1 MKKLVALMLACMLSL
16 PVVSVADKDSTNDR
30 ISEKIEAHTF
40 DSAQKSNAD
49 TNKKK
54 TDAKDKQADAKDTSN
69 KKEAS
74 DKKDVAN
81 KTDKKDVTDK
91 KDFSDKKKNEKK
103 QDQITTNEDGVFKNV
118 IHQRFQGENRAKTA
132 VNVQRHYFANT
143 DKVILVNDN
152 AYPDAISATNV
163 SMGKYPLLYTGKNS
177 LSIETKSALD
187 KMFLDEIYLMGGV
200 NTISKK
206 VENNLKKNFPHAKIT
221 RIMGNN
227 RYDTSAQSAKT
238 RGKVTNL
245 IFAAGTNYADAL
257 YATSLAAHQKAPI
270 LLVSNDGINQSTA
283 NFIKSL
289 GNIHNVTI
297 VGGEISVNQ
306 SVKSQ
311 IEALT
316 RKSVTRLSGAD
327 RYASSV
333 EVAKRVNASPA
344 EVITTSGEVFADALV
359 SSTVAQKIKAPILL
373 VKKDV
378 LPLSVREYLKKNNS
392 IYKLTTIGGY
402 NTVTKNNYSTQVI
415 LISGLDIDKPLVDK
429 QGKGIIKAFTK
440 DYKKYYV
447 LPNNKYYSA
456 IKEYDKLFV
465 YLRDALAEDYRPLE

>member
-1 MKKLVALMLACMLSL
+1 MKKFVALMLVCMLSF
-16 PVVSVADKDSTNDR
+16 PVVSVADNDKITSKDAT
-30 ISEKIEAHTF
+30 EKVETSAKN
-40 DSAQKSNAD
+40 SAQTSDKD
-49 TNKKK
+49 KK
-54 TDAKDKQADAKDTSN
+54 TEKQQ
-69 KKEAS
+69 E
-74 DKKDVAN
+74 
-81 KTDKKDVTDK
+81 
-91 KDFSDKKKNEKK
+91 
-103 QDQITTNEDGVFKNV
+103 QITTNEEGVFKNV

-143 DKVILVNDN
+143 NKVILVNDN

-177 LSIETKSALD
+177 LSVETKSALD

-206 VENNLKKNFPHAKIT
+206 VENKLRKNFPHAKIT

-227 RYDTSAQSAKT
+227 RYDTSAQSAKARANT
-238 RGKVTNL
+238 TNL

-257 YATSLAAHQKAPI
+257 YATRLAAHQKAPV
-270 LLVSNDGINQSTA
+270 LLISNDGINQSTA
-283 NFIKSL
+283 NYIKSL
-289 GNIHNVTI
+289 GNIDNVTI
-297 VGGEISVNQ
+297 VGGKISVNE
-306 SVKSQ
+306 SVKNQ
-311 IEALT
+311 IQALT
-316 RKSVTRLSGAD
+316 KKRVTRLSGSD

-333 EVAKRVNASPA
+333 EVAKRVNANPA

-378 LPLSVREYLKKNNS
+378 LPLSVREYLKSTTS

-415 LISGLDIDKPLVDK
+415 LISGLDIDKPLIDK
-429 QGKGIIKAFTK
+429 QGNGLIKAFTK

-447 LPNNKYYSA
+447 LPNNKYYNS
-456 IKEYDKLFV
+456 IKKYDKLFV

>member
-1 MKKLVALMLACMLSL
+1 MKKFVALMLVCMLSF
-16 PVVSVADKDSTNDR
+16 PVVSVADNDKITSKDAT
-30 ISEKIEAHTF
+30 EKVETSAKN
-40 DSAQKSNAD
+40 SAQTSDKD
-49 TNKKK
+49 KK
-54 TDAKDKQADAKDTSN
+54 TEKQQ
-69 KKEAS
+69 E
-74 DKKDVAN
+74 
-81 KTDKKDVTDK
+81 
-91 KDFSDKKKNEKK
+91 
-103 QDQITTNEDGVFKNV
+103 QITTNEEGVFKNV

-143 DKVILVNDN
+143 NKVILVNDN

-177 LSIETKSALD
+177 LSVETKSALD

-200 NTISKK
+200 NTISKN
-206 VENNLKKNFPHAKIT
+206 VENKLRKNFPHAKIT

-227 RYDTSAQSAKT
+227 RYDTSAESAKT
-238 RGKVTNL
+238 RANTTNL

-257 YATSLAAHQKAPI
+257 YATSLAAHQNAPI
-270 LLVSNDGINQSTA
+270 LLVSNEGLSQSTRK
-283 NFIKSL
+283 FIQSI
-289 GNIHNVTI
+289 GNIDNVTI

-306 SVKSQ
+306 SVKNQ
-311 IEALT
+311 IENLT
-316 RKSVTRLSGAD
+316 KKRVTRLSGVD
-327 RYASSV
+327 RYESSV
-333 EVAKRVNASPA
+333 EVAKRVNANPA

-378 LPLSVREYLKKNNS
+378 LPLKVREYMKETNS

-402 NTVTKNNYSTQVI
+402 NTVTRNNYSTQVI
-415 LISGLDIDKPLVDK
+415 LISGLDIDKPLIDK
-429 QGKGIIKAFTK
+429 QGKGLIKAFTK

-447 LPNNKYYSA
+447 LPNNKYYNS

>member
-1 MKKLVALMLACMLSL
+1 MLVCMLSF
-16 PVVSVADKDSTNDR
+16 PVVSAADKDSPSNTPSKKVESSTN
-30 ISEKIEAHTF
+30 ETNV
-40 DSAQKSNAD
+40 SN
-49 TNKKK
+49 TNEQ
-54 TDAKDKQADAKDTSN
+54 T
-69 KKEAS
+69 
-74 DKKDVAN
+74 
-81 KTDKKDVTDK
+81 
-91 KDFSDKKKNEKK
+91 KNEKK
-103 QDQITTNEDGVFKNV
+103 QEEITTNEDGVFKNV

-143 DKVILVNDN
+143 NKVILVNDN

-177 LSIETKSALD
+177 LSVETKSALD

-206 VENNLKKNFPHAKIT
+206 VENKLRKNFPHAKIT

-227 RYDTSAQSAKT
+227 RYDTSAESART
-238 RGKVTNL
+238 RANTTNL

-257 YATSLAAHQKAPI
+257 YATSLAAHQNAPI
-270 LLVSNDGINQSTA
+270 LLVSNEGLSQSTRK
-283 NFIKSL
+283 FIQSI
-289 GNIHNVTI
+289 GNIDSVTI

-306 SVKSQ
+306 SVKNQ

-316 RKSVTRLSGAD
+316 KKRVTRLAGVD
-327 RYASSV
+327 RYESSV
-333 EVAKRVNASPA
+333 EVAKRVNANPA

-378 LPLSVREYLKKNNS
+378 LPLSVREYMKDTNS

-429 QGKGIIKAFTK
+429 QGRGLIKAFTK

-447 LPNNKYYSA
+447 LPNNKYYNS

>member
-1 MKKLVALMLACMLSL
+1 MKKLVALMLACMLSF
-16 PVVSVADKDSTNDR
+16 PVVSVADKDSPNEGA
-30 ISEKIEAHTF
+30 SEKVEA
-40 DSAQKSNAD
+40 SANDTAKKSDANA
-49 TNKKK
+49 K
-54 TDAKDKQADAKDTSN
+54 AKD
-69 KKEAS
+69 E
-74 DKKDVAN
+74 
-81 KTDKKDVTDK
+81 
-91 KDFSDKKKNEKK
+91 NEKK
-103 QDQITTNEDGVFKNV
+103 QEQITTNEDGVFKNV

-143 DKVILVNDN
+143 NKVILVNDN

-177 LSIETKSALD
+177 LSVETKSAID

-206 VENNLKKNFPHAKIT
+206 VENKLKKNFPHAKIT

-227 RYDTSAQSAKT
+227 RYDTSAESAKT
-238 RGKVTNL
+238 RANTTNL

-257 YATSLAAHQKAPI
+257 YATSLAAHQNAPI
-270 LLVSNDGINQSTA
+270 LLVSNEGLSQSTRK
-283 NFIKSL
+283 FIQSI
-289 GNIHNVTI
+289 GNIDNVTI

-306 SVKSQ
+306 TVKNQ
-311 IEALT
+311 IENLT
-316 RKSVTRLSGAD
+316 KKRVTRLAGSD

-333 EVAKRVNASPA
+333 EVAKRVNANPA

-378 LPLSVREYLKKNNS
+378 LPLSVREYMKNTTS

-415 LISGLDIDKPLVDK
+415 LISGLDIDKPLLDK
-429 QGKGIIKAFTK
+429 QGKGLIKAFTK

-447 LPNNKYYSA
+447 LPNNKYYNS
-456 IKEYDKLFV
+456 IKKYEKLFV

>member
-1 MKKLVALMLACMLSL
+1 MKKLVALMLACMLSF
-16 PVVSVADKDSTNDR
+16 PVVSVADKDSANEGA
-30 ISEKIEAHTF
+30 SEKVEANANDT
-40 DSAQKSNAD
+40 AKKSDANA
-49 TNKKK
+49 K
-54 TDAKDKQADAKDTSN
+54 TKD
-69 KKEAS
+69 E
-74 DKKDVAN
+74 
-81 KTDKKDVTDK
+81 
-91 KDFSDKKKNEKK
+91 NEKK
-103 QDQITTNEDGVFKNV
+103 QEEITTNEDGVFKNV

-143 DKVILVNDN
+143 NKVILVNDN

-177 LSIETKSALD
+177 LSVETKSALD

-206 VENNLKKNFPHAKIT
+206 VENSLKKNFPHAKIT

-227 RYDTSAQSAKT
+227 RYDTSAESAKSRAHT
-238 RGKVTNL
+238 TNL

-270 LLVSNDGINQSTA
+270 LLVSNDGLSTSTV
-283 NFIKSL
+283 NFIKSI
-289 GNIHNVTI
+289 GNIDNVTI

-306 SVKSQ
+306 SVKNQ

-316 RKSVTRLSGAD
+316 KKRVTRLAGVD
-327 RYASSV
+327 RYESSV
-333 EVAKRVNASPA
+333 EVAKRVNPNPA

-378 LPLSVREYLKKNNS
+378 IPLKVKEYMKDTNS

-415 LISGLDIDKPLVDK
+415 LISGLDIDKPLLDK
-429 QGKGIIKAFTK
+429 QGKGLIKAFTK

-447 LPNNKYYSA
+447 LPNNKYYNS

>member
-1 MKKLVALMLACMLSL
+1 MKKLVAFMLVCILSF
-16 PVVSVADKDSTNDR
+16 PVVSAADKDSSSNTPSKKVESSTN
-30 ISEKIEAHTF
+30 E
-40 DSAQKSNAD
+40 SNVNN
-49 TNKKK
+49 TNEQ
-54 TDAKDKQADAKDTSN
+54 T
-69 KKEAS
+69 
-74 DKKDVAN
+74 
-81 KTDKKDVTDK
+81 
-91 KDFSDKKKNEKK
+91 KNEK
-103 QDQITTNEDGVFKNV
+103 QQEQITTNEDGVFKNV

-143 DKVILVNDN
+143 NKVILVNDN

-177 LSIETKSALD
+177 LSVETKSALD

-200 NTISKK
+200 NTISKN
-206 VENNLKKNFPHAKIT
+206 VENKLRKNFPHAKIT

-227 RYDTSAQSAKT
+227 RYDTSAESAKT
-238 RGKVTNL
+238 RANTTNL

-257 YATSLAAHQKAPI
+257 YATSLAAHQNAPI
-270 LLVSNDGINQSTA
+270 LLVSNEGLSQSTRK
-283 NFIKSL
+283 FIQSI
-289 GNIHNVTI
+289 GNIDSVTI

-306 SVKSQ
+306 SVKNQ
-311 IEALT
+311 IENLT
-316 RKSVTRLSGAD
+316 KKRVTRLAGVD
-327 RYASSV
+327 RYESSV
-333 EVAKRVNASPA
+333 EVAKRVNANPA

-378 LPLSVREYLKKNNS
+378 LPLSVREYMKDTNS

-402 NTVTKNNYSTQVI
+402 NTVTRNNYSTQVI
-415 LISGLDIDKPLVDK
+415 LISGLDIDKPLLDK
-429 QGKGIIKAFTK
+429 QGKGLIKAFTK

-447 LPNNKYYSA
+447 LPNNKYYNS

>member
-1 MKKLVALMLACMLSL
+1 MKKLVALMLVCMLSF
-16 PVVSVADKDSTNDR
+16 PVVSVADKDSPNEGASKKVEASANDTA
-30 ISEKIEAHTF
+30 K
-40 DSAQKSNAD
+40 KSDANA
-49 TNKKK
+49 K
-54 TDAKDKQADAKDTSN
+54 AKD
-69 KKEAS
+69 E
-74 DKKDVAN
+74 
-81 KTDKKDVTDK
+81 
-91 KDFSDKKKNEKK
+91 NEKK
-103 QDQITTNEDGVFKNV
+103 QEQITTNEDGVFKNV

-143 DKVILVNDN
+143 NKVILVNDN

-177 LSIETKSALD
+177 LSVETKSALD

-206 VENNLKKNFPHAKIT
+206 VENKLRKNFPHAKIT

-227 RYDTSAQSAKT
+227 RYDTSAESAKT
-238 RGKVTNL
+238 RANTTNL

-257 YATSLAAHQKAPI
+257 YATSLAAHQNAPI
-270 LLVSNDGINQSTA
+270 LLVSNEGLSQSTRK
-283 NFIKSL
+283 FIQSI
-289 GNIHNVTI
+289 GNIDSVTI

-306 SVKSQ
+306 SVKKQ
-311 IEALT
+311 IENLT
-316 RKSVTRLSGAD
+316 KKRVTRLAGVD
-327 RYASSV
+327 RYESSV
-333 EVAKRVNASPA
+333 EVAKRVNANPA

-378 LPLSVREYLKKNNS
+378 LPLKVREYMKDTNS

-415 LISGLDIDKPLVDK
+415 LISGLDIDKPLIDK
-429 QGKGIIKAFTK
+429 QGKGLIKAFTK

-447 LPNNKYYSA
+447 LPNNKYYNS

>member
-1 MKKLVALMLACMLSL
+1 MLVCMLSF
-16 PVVSVADKDSTNDR
+16 PVVSIADKDSPNEGA
-30 ISEKIEAHTF
+30 SEKV
-40 DSAQKSNAD
+40 
-49 TNKKK
+49 
-54 TDAKDKQADAKDTSN
+54 
-69 KKEAS
+69 EAS
-74 DKKDVAN
+74 ADETNVN
-81 KTDKKDVTDK
+81 NTNEKT
-91 KDFSDKKKNEKK
+91 KNEK
-103 QDQITTNEDGVFKNV
+103 QQEQITTNEDGVFKNV

-143 DKVILVNDN
+143 NKVILVNDN

-177 LSIETKSALD
+177 LSVETKSALD

-200 NTISKK
+200 NTISKN
-206 VENNLKKNFPHAKIT
+206 VENKLRKNFPHAKIT

-227 RYDTSAQSAKT
+227 RYDTSVESAKT
-238 RGKVTNL
+238 RANTTNL

-257 YATSLAAHQKAPI
+257 YATSLAAHQNAPI
-270 LLVSNDGINQSTA
+270 LLVSNEGLSQSTRK
-283 NFIKSL
+283 FIQSI
-289 GNIHNVTI
+289 GNIDNVTI

-306 SVKSQ
+306 SVKNQ
-311 IEALT
+311 IENLT
-316 RKSVTRLSGAD
+316 KKRVTRLAGVD
-327 RYASSV
+327 RYESSV
-333 EVAKRVNASPA
+333 EVAKRVNANPA

-378 LPLSVREYLKKNNS
+378 LPLSVREYLKSTTS

-402 NTVTKNNYSTQVI
+402 YTVTKNNYSTQVI
-415 LISGLDIDKPLVDK
+415 LISGLDIDKPLIDK
-429 QGKGIIKAFTK
+429 QGNGLIKAFTK

-447 LPNNKYYSA
+447 LPNNKYYNS
-456 IKEYDKLFV
+456 IKKYDKLFV

>member
-16 PVVSVADKDSTNDR
+16 PAVSVADKDSTNDR
-30 ISEKIEAHTF
+30 ISEKIEAHTN
-40 DSAQKSNAD
+40 DTAQKSDAD
-49 TNKKK
+49 INSKK
-54 TDAKDKQADAKDTSN
+54 TDAKDKQADAKDQKSDAKNTSN
-69 KKEAS
+69 KKDTS
-74 DKKDVAN
+74 DKKDA
-81 KTDKKDVTDK
+81 TDKKDSSEK
-91 KDFSDKKKNEKK
+91 KQEKK

-143 DKVILVNDN
+143 NKVILVNDN

-206 VENNLKKNFPHAKIT
+206 VENSLKRNFPHAKIT
-221 RIMGNN
+221 RIMGSN
-227 RYDTSAQSAKT
+227 RYDTSAESARTRAKT
-238 RGKVTNL
+238 TNL

-257 YATSLAAHQKAPI
+257 YATSLAAHQNASI

-306 SVKSQ
+306 SVKNQ

-316 RKSVTRLSGAD
+316 RKPVTRLSGVD
-327 RYASSV
+327 RYESSV
-333 EVAKRVNASPA
+333 EVAKRVNANPA

-378 LPLSVREYLKKNNS
+378 LPISVREYLKKTNS

-429 QGKGIIKAFTK
+429 QGKGLIKAFTK

-456 IKEYDKLFV
+456 IKKYDKLFV

>member
-1 MKKLVALMLACMLSL
+1 MKKLVVLMLVCMLSF
-16 PVVSVADKDSTNDR
+16 PVVSAADKDSASNTPSKKVESSTNETNVNNTN
-30 ISEKIEAHTF
+30 EKT
-40 DSAQKSNAD
+40 
-49 TNKKK
+49 
-54 TDAKDKQADAKDTSN
+54 
-69 KKEAS
+69 
-74 DKKDVAN
+74 
-81 KTDKKDVTDK
+81 
-91 KDFSDKKKNEKK
+91 KNEKQK
-103 QDQITTNEDGVFKNV
+103 EQITTNEDGVFKNV

-143 DKVILVNDN
+143 NKVILVNDN

-177 LSIETKSALD
+177 LSVETKSALD

-200 NTISKK
+200 NTISKN
-206 VENNLKKNFPHAKIT
+206 VENKLRKNFPHAKIT

-227 RYDTSAQSAKT
+227 RYDTSAESAKT
-238 RGKVTNL
+238 RANTTNL

-257 YATSLAAHQKAPI
+257 YATSLAAHQNAPI
-270 LLVSNDGINQSTA
+270 LLVSNEGLSQSTRK
-283 NFIKSL
+283 FIQSI
-289 GNIHNVTI
+289 GNIDNVTI

-306 SVKSQ
+306 SVKNQ
-311 IEALT
+311 IENLT
-316 RKSVTRLSGAD
+316 KKRVTRLAGVD
-327 RYASSV
+327 RYESSV
-333 EVAKRVNASPA
+333 EVAKRVNANPA

-378 LPLSVREYLKKNNS
+378 LPLSVREYMKDTNS

-415 LISGLDIDKPLVDK
+415 LISGLDIDKPLIDK
-429 QGKGIIKAFTK
+429 QGKGLIKAFTK

-447 LPNNKYYSA
+447 LPNNKYYNS

>member
-1 MKKLVALMLACMLSL
+1 MKKLVALMLVCMLSF
-16 PVVSVADKDSTNDR
+16 PVVSAADKDSPSNTPSKKVESSTNETNVSNID
-30 ISEKIEAHTF
+30 EKT
-40 DSAQKSNAD
+40 
-49 TNKKK
+49 
-54 TDAKDKQADAKDTSN
+54 
-69 KKEAS
+69 
-74 DKKDVAN
+74 
-81 KTDKKDVTDK
+81 
-91 KDFSDKKKNEKK
+91 KNEK
-103 QDQITTNEDGVFKNV
+103 QQEQITTNEDGVFKNV

-143 DKVILVNDN
+143 NKVILVNDN

-206 VENNLKKNFPHAKIT
+206 VENSLRRNFPHAKIT

-227 RYDTSAQSAKT
+227 RYDTSAESAKT
-238 RGKVTNL
+238 RAHTTNL

-270 LLVSNDGINQSTA
+270 LLVSNDGLSTSTV
-283 NFIKSL
+283 NFIKSI
-289 GNIHNVTI
+289 GNIDNVTI

-306 SVKSQ
+306 SVKNQ
-311 IEALT
+311 IESLT
-316 RKSVTRLSGAD
+316 KKRVTRLAGVD
-327 RYASSV
+327 RYESSV
-333 EVAKRVNASPA
+333 EVAKRVNENPA

-378 LPLSVREYLKKNNS
+378 LPLKVREYLRDTNS

-415 LISGLDIDKPLVDK
+415 LISGLDIDKPLLDK
-429 QGKGIIKAFTK
+429 QGKGLIKAFTK

-447 LPNNKYYSA
+447 LPNNKYYNS

>member
-1 MKKLVALMLACMLSL
+1 MKKLVALILVCMLSF
-16 PVVSVADKDSTNDR
+16 PMVSAADKDSANEGA
-30 ISEKIEAHTF
+30 SEKVEA
-40 DSAQKSNAD
+40 SANDTAKKSDANA
-49 TNKKK
+49 K
-54 TDAKDKQADAKDTSN
+54 AKD
-69 KKEAS
+69 E
-74 DKKDVAN
+74 
-81 KTDKKDVTDK
+81 
-91 KDFSDKKKNEKK
+91 NEKK
-103 QDQITTNEDGVFKNV
+103 QEQITTNEDGVFKNV

-143 DKVILVNDN
+143 NKVILVNDN

-177 LSIETKSALD
+177 LSVETKSALD

-200 NTISKK
+200 NTISKN
-206 VENNLKKNFPHAKIT
+206 VENKLRKNFPHAKIT

-227 RYDTSAQSAKT
+227 RYDTSAESAKT
-238 RGKVTNL
+238 RANTTNL

-257 YATSLAAHQKAPI
+257 YATSLASHQNAPI
-270 LLVSNDGINQSTA
+270 LLVSNEGLSQSTRK
-283 NFIKSL
+283 FIQSI
-289 GNIHNVTI
+289 GNIDSVTI

-306 SVKSQ
+306 SVKNQ
-311 IEALT
+311 IENLT
-316 RKSVTRLSGAD
+316 KKRVTRLAGVD
-327 RYASSV
+327 RYESSV
-333 EVAKRVNASPA
+333 EVAKRVNANPA

-378 LPLSVREYLKKNNS
+378 IPLSVREYMKDTNS

-415 LISGLDIDKPLVDK
+415 LISGLDIDKPLIDK
-429 QGKGIIKAFTK
+429 QGKGLIKAFTK

-447 LPNNKYYSA
+447 LPNNKYYNS
-456 IKEYDKLFV
+456 IKKYDKLFV

>member
-1 MKKLVALMLACMLSL
+1 MLVCMLSF
-16 PVVSVADKDSTNDR
+16 PVVSAADKDSPSNTPSKKVESSTN
-30 ISEKIEAHTF
+30 ETNV
-40 DSAQKSNAD
+40 SN
-49 TNKKK
+49 TNEQ
-54 TDAKDKQADAKDTSN
+54 T
-69 KKEAS
+69 
-74 DKKDVAN
+74 
-81 KTDKKDVTDK
+81 
-91 KDFSDKKKNEKK
+91 KNEKN
-103 QDQITTNEDGVFKNV
+103 QEEITTNEDGVFKNV

-143 DKVILVNDN
+143 NKVILVNDN

-177 LSIETKSALD
+177 LSVETKSALD

-200 NTISKK
+200 NTISKN
-206 VENNLKKNFPHAKIT
+206 VENKLRKNFPHAKIT

-227 RYDTSAQSAKT
+227 RYDTSAESAKT
-238 RGKVTNL
+238 RANTTNL

-257 YATSLAAHQKAPI
+257 YATSLAAHQNAPI
-270 LLVSNDGINQSTA
+270 LLVSNEGLSQSTRK
-283 NFIKSL
+283 FIQSI
-289 GNIHNVTI
+289 GNIDSVTI

-306 SVKSQ
+306 SVKNQ
-311 IEALT
+311 IENLT
-316 RKSVTRLSGAD
+316 KKRVTRLAGVD
-327 RYASSV
+327 RYESSV
-333 EVAKRVNASPA
+333 EVAKRVNANPA

-378 LPLSVREYLKKNNS
+378 LPLSVREYMKDSNS

-415 LISGLDIDKPLVDK
+415 LISGLDIDKPLLDK
-429 QGKGIIKAFTK
+429 QGKGLIKAFTK

>member
-1 MKKLVALMLACMLSL
+1 MLVCMLSF
-16 PVVSVADKDSTNDR
+16 PMVSAADKDSANEGA
-30 ISEKIEAHTF
+30 SEKVEA
-40 DSAQKSNAD
+40 SANDTAKKSDANA
-49 TNKKK
+49 K
-54 TDAKDKQADAKDTSN
+54 AKD
-69 KKEAS
+69 E
-74 DKKDVAN
+74 
-81 KTDKKDVTDK
+81 
-91 KDFSDKKKNEKK
+91 NEKK
-103 QDQITTNEDGVFKNV
+103 QEQITTNEDGVFKNV

-143 DKVILVNDN
+143 NKVILVNDN

-177 LSIETKSALD
+177 LSVETKSALD
-187 KMFLDEIYLMGGV
+187 KMFLDEIYLMGGA

-206 VENNLKKNFPHAKIT
+206 VENKLRKNFPHAKIT

-227 RYDTSAQSAKT
+227 RYDTSAESAKT
-238 RGKVTNL
+238 RANTTNL

-257 YATSLAAHQKAPI
+257 YATSLAAHQNAPI
-270 LLVSNDGINQSTA
+270 LLVSNEGLSQSTRK
-283 NFIKSL
+283 FIQSI
-289 GNIHNVTI
+289 GNIDNVTI

-306 SVKSQ
+306 TVKNQ
-311 IEALT
+311 IENLT
-316 RKSVTRLSGAD
+316 KKRVTRLAGSD

-333 EVAKRVNASPA
+333 EVAKRVNANPA

-378 LPLSVREYLKKNNS
+378 LPLSVREYMKNTTS

-415 LISGLDIDKPLVDK
+415 LISGLDIDKPLLDK
-429 QGKGIIKAFTK
+429 QGKGLIKAFTK

>member
-1 MKKLVALMLACMLSL
+1 MKKLVALMLMCVLSF
-16 PVVSVADKDSTNDR
+16 PVVSAADKDSASNTPSKKVESSTNETNVNNTN
-30 ISEKIEAHTF
+30 EKT
-40 DSAQKSNAD
+40 
-49 TNKKK
+49 
-54 TDAKDKQADAKDTSN
+54 
-69 KKEAS
+69 
-74 DKKDVAN
+74 
-81 KTDKKDVTDK
+81 
-91 KDFSDKKKNEKK
+91 KNEK
-103 QDQITTNEDGVFKNV
+103 QQEQITTNEDGVFKNV

-132 VNVQRHYFANT
+132 VNVQRRYFANT
-143 DKVILVNDN
+143 NKVILVNDN

-177 LSIETKSALD
+177 LSVETKSALD

-200 NTISKK
+200 NTISKN
-206 VENNLKKNFPHAKIT
+206 VENKLRKNFPHAKIT

-227 RYDTSAQSAKT
+227 RYDTSAESAKT
-238 RGKVTNL
+238 RANTTNL

-257 YATSLAAHQKAPI
+257 YATSLAAHQNAPI
-270 LLVSNDGINQSTA
+270 LLVSNEGLSQSTRK
-283 NFIKSL
+283 FIQSI
-289 GNIHNVTI
+289 GNIDNVTI

-306 SVKSQ
+306 SVKNQ
-311 IEALT
+311 IENLT
-316 RKSVTRLSGAD
+316 KKRVTRLAGVD
-327 RYASSV
+327 RYESSV
-333 EVAKRVNASPA
+333 EVAKRVNANPA

-378 LPLSVREYLKKNNS
+378 LPLSVREYMKDTNS

-415 LISGLDIDKPLVDK
+415 LISGLDIDKPLIDK
-429 QGKGIIKAFTK
+429 QGKGLIKAFTK

-447 LPNNKYYSA
+447 LPNNKYYNS

>member
-1 MKKLVALMLACMLSL
+1 MLACMLFV
-16 PVVSVADKDSTNDR
+16 PVTSVADKDSANEVA
-30 ISEKIEAHTF
+30 SEKVEANANDT
-40 DSAQKSNAD
+40 AKKSDANA
-49 TNKKK
+49 K
-54 TDAKDKQADAKDTSN
+54 TKDET
-69 KKEAS
+69 
-74 DKKDVAN
+74 
-81 KTDKKDVTDK
+81 
-91 KDFSDKKKNEKK
+91 EKK
-103 QDQITTNEDGVFKNV
+103 QEQITTNEDGVFKNV

-143 DKVILVNDN
+143 NKVILVNDN

-206 VENNLKKNFPHAKIT
+206 VENKLRKNFPHAKIT

-227 RYDTSAQSAKT
+227 RYDTSAESAKT
-238 RGKVTNL
+238 RANTTNL

-270 LLVSNDGINQSTA
+270 LLVSNDGLSTSTV
-283 NFIKSL
+283 NFIKSI
-289 GNIHNVTI
+289 GNIDNVTI

-306 SVKSQ
+306 SVKNQ

-316 RKSVTRLSGAD
+316 KKRVTRLAGVD
-327 RYASSV
+327 RYESSV
-333 EVAKRVNASPA
+333 EVAKRVNENPA

-373 VKKDV
+373 VKKDII
-378 LPLSVREYLKKNNS
+378 PLKVREYMKDTNS

-402 NTVTKNNYSTQVI
+402 NTVTRNNYSTQVI
-415 LISGLDIDKPLVDK
+415 LISGLDIDKPLLDK
-429 QGKGIIKAFTK
+429 QGKGLIKAFTK

-447 LPNNKYYSA
+447 LPNNKYYNS

>member
-1 MKKLVALMLACMLSL
+1 MLVCMLSF
-16 PVVSVADKDSTNDR
+16 PVVSVADNDN
-30 ISEKIEAHTF
+30 T
-40 DSAQKSNAD
+40 
-49 TNKKK
+49 T
-54 TDAKDKQADAKDTSN
+54 AKDATEKMETSAKDGAQT
-69 KKEAS
+69 S
-74 DKKDVAN
+74 DK
-81 KTDKKDVTDK
+81 DKK
-91 KDFSDKKKNEKK
+91 SEKK
-103 QDQITTNEDGVFKNV
+103 QDQITTNEEGVFKNV

-143 DKVILVNDN
+143 NKVILVNDN

-177 LSIETKSALD
+177 LSVETKSALD

-200 NTISKK
+200 NTISKN
-206 VENNLKKNFPHAKIT
+206 VENKLRKNFPHAKIT

-227 RYDTSAQSAKT
+227 RYDTSAQSSKA
-238 RGKVTNL
+238 RSNATNL

-257 YATSLAAHQKAPI
+257 YATSLAAHQKAPV
-270 LLVSNDGINQSTA
+270 LLISNDGINQSTA
-283 NFIKSL
+283 NYIKSL
-289 GNIHNVTI
+289 GNIDNVTI
-297 VGGEISVNQ
+297 VGGKISVNE
-306 SVKSQ
+306 SVKNQ
-311 IEALT
+311 IQALT
-316 RKSVTRLSGAD
+316 KKRVTRLSGSD

-333 EVAKRVNASPA
+333 EVAKRVNANPA

-378 LPLSVREYLKKNNS
+378 LPLSVREYLKSTTS

-415 LISGLDIDKPLVDK
+415 LISGLDIDKPLIDK
-429 QGKGIIKAFTK
+429 QGKGLIKAFTK

-447 LPNNKYYSA
+447 LPNNKYYNS
-456 IKEYDKLFV
+456 IKKYDKLFV
-465 YLRDALAEDYRPLE
+465 YLRDALAEDYRPFE

>member
-1 MKKLVALMLACMLSL
+1 MLACMLFV
-16 PVVSVADKDSTNDR
+16 PVTSVADKDSANEVA
-30 ISEKIEAHTF
+30 SEKVEANANDT
-40 DSAQKSNAD
+40 AKKSDANA
-49 TNKKK
+49 K
-54 TDAKDKQADAKDTSN
+54 TKDET
-69 KKEAS
+69 
-74 DKKDVAN
+74 
-81 KTDKKDVTDK
+81 
-91 KDFSDKKKNEKK
+91 EKK
-103 QDQITTNEDGVFKNV
+103 QEEITTNEDGVFKNV

-143 DKVILVNDN
+143 NKVILVNDN

-177 LSIETKSALD
+177 LSVETKSALD

-200 NTISKK
+200 NTISKN
-206 VENNLKKNFPHAKIT
+206 VENKLRKNFPHAKIT

-227 RYDTSAQSAKT
+227 RYDTSAESAKT
-238 RGKVTNL
+238 RANTTNL

-257 YATSLAAHQKAPI
+257 YATSLAAHQNAPI
-270 LLVSNDGINQSTA
+270 LLVSNEGLSQSTRK
-283 NFIKSL
+283 FIQSI
-289 GNIHNVTI
+289 GNIDSVTI

-306 SVKSQ
+306 SVKNQ
-311 IEALT
+311 IENLT
-316 RKSVTRLSGAD
+316 KKRVTRLAGVD
-327 RYASSV
+327 RYESSV
-333 EVAKRVNASPA
+333 EVAKRVNANPA

-378 LPLSVREYLKKNNS
+378 IPLKVREYMKDTNS

-415 LISGLDIDKPLVDK
+415 LISGLDIDKPLIDK
-429 QGKGIIKAFTK
+429 QGKGLIKAFTK

-447 LPNNKYYSA
+447 LPNNKYYRA

>member
-1 MKKLVALMLACMLSL
+1 MLVCMLSF
-16 PVVSVADKDSTNDR
+16 PVVSAADKDSANNTPSKKVESSTNETNVNNTN
-30 ISEKIEAHTF
+30 EKT
-40 DSAQKSNAD
+40 
-49 TNKKK
+49 
-54 TDAKDKQADAKDTSN
+54 
-69 KKEAS
+69 
-74 DKKDVAN
+74 
-81 KTDKKDVTDK
+81 
-91 KDFSDKKKNEKK
+91 KNEKN
-103 QDQITTNEDGVFKNV
+103 QEEITTNEDGVFKNV

-143 DKVILVNDN
+143 NKVILVNDN

-200 NTISKK
+200 NTISKN
-206 VENNLKKNFPHAKIT
+206 VENKLRKNFPHAKIT

-227 RYDTSAQSAKT
+227 RYDTSAESAKT
-238 RGKVTNL
+238 RANTTNL

-257 YATSLAAHQKAPI
+257 YATSLAAHQNAPI
-270 LLVSNDGINQSTA
+270 LLVSNEGLSQSTRK
-283 NFIKSL
+283 FIQSI
-289 GNIHNVTI
+289 GNIDNVTI

-306 SVKSQ
+306 SVKNQ
-311 IEALT
+311 IESLT
-316 RKSVTRLSGAD
+316 KKRVTRLAGVD
-327 RYASSV
+327 RYESSV
-333 EVAKRVNASPA
+333 EVAKRVNENPA

-378 LPLSVREYLKKNNS
+378 LPLKVREYLRDTNS

-415 LISGLDIDKPLVDK
+415 LISGLDIDKPLIDK
-429 QGKGIIKAFTK
+429 QGKGLIKAFTK

-447 LPNNKYYSA
+447 LPNNKYYNS

>member
-1 MKKLVALMLACMLSL
+1 MLVCMLSF
-16 PVVSVADKDSTNDR
+16 PVVSAADKDSASNTPSKKVESSTDETNVNNTN
-30 ISEKIEAHTF
+30 EKT
-40 DSAQKSNAD
+40 
-49 TNKKK
+49 
-54 TDAKDKQADAKDTSN
+54 
-69 KKEAS
+69 
-74 DKKDVAN
+74 
-81 KTDKKDVTDK
+81 
-91 KDFSDKKKNEKK
+91 KNEK
-103 QDQITTNEDGVFKNV
+103 QQEQITTNEDGVFKNV

-143 DKVILVNDN
+143 NKVILVNDN

-177 LSIETKSALD
+177 LSVETKSALD
-187 KMFLDEIYLMGGV
+187 KMFLDEIYLMGGA

-206 VENNLKKNFPHAKIT
+206 VENKLRKNFPHAKIT

-227 RYDTSAQSAKT
+227 RYDTSAESAKT
-238 RGKVTNL
+238 RANTTNL

-257 YATSLAAHQKAPI
+257 YATSLAAHQNAPI
-270 LLVSNDGINQSTA
+270 LLVSNEGLSQSTRK
-283 NFIKSL
+283 FIQSI
-289 GNIHNVTI
+289 GNIDNVTI

-306 SVKSQ
+306 SVKNQ
-311 IEALT
+311 IENLT
-316 RKSVTRLSGAD
+316 KKHVTRLAGVD
-327 RYASSV
+327 RYESSV
-333 EVAKRVNASPA
+333 EVAKRVNANPA

-378 LPLSVREYLKKNNS
+378 LPLSVREYLKKTDS

>member
-1 MKKLVALMLACMLSL
+1 MKKLVALMLVCILSF
-16 PVVSVADKDSTNDR
+16 PVVSAADKDSANNTPSKKVESSTNETNVNNTN
-30 ISEKIEAHTF
+30 EKT
-40 DSAQKSNAD
+40 
-49 TNKKK
+49 
-54 TDAKDKQADAKDTSN
+54 
-69 KKEAS
+69 
-74 DKKDVAN
+74 
-81 KTDKKDVTDK
+81 
-91 KDFSDKKKNEKK
+91 KNEK
-103 QDQITTNEDGVFKNV
+103 QQEQITTNEDGVFKNV

-143 DKVILVNDN
+143 NKVILVNDN

-177 LSIETKSALD
+177 LSVETKSALD

-206 VENNLKKNFPHAKIT
+206 VENNLRRNFPHAKIT

-227 RYDTSAQSAKT
+227 RYDTSAESAKT
-238 RGKVTNL
+238 RANTTNL

-270 LLVSNDGINQSTA
+270 LLVSNDGLSTSTV
-283 NFIKSL
+283 NFIKSIV
-289 GNIHNVTI
+289 NIDNVTI

-306 SVKSQ
+306 SVKNQ

-316 RKSVTRLSGAD
+316 KKRVTRLAGVD
-327 RYASSV
+327 RYESSV
-333 EVAKRVNASPA
+333 EVAKRVNENPA

-378 LPLSVREYLKKNNS
+378 LPLKVREYLRDTNS

-415 LISGLDIDKPLVDK
+415 LISGLDIDKPLLDK
-429 QGKGIIKAFTK
+429 QGKGLIKAFTK

-447 LPNNKYYSA
+447 LPNNKYYNS

>member
-16 PVVSVADKDSTNDR
+16 PVVSVADKDSTNKDV
-30 ISEKIEAHTF
+30 SEKIEAHTF
-40 DSAQKSNAD
+40 DSATKSDAD
-49 TNKKK
+49 TNSKK
-54 TDAKDKQADAKDTSN
+54 TNAKDKQADAKNQKSDAKDTSN
-69 KKEAS
+69 KKDS
-74 DKKDVAN
+74 
-81 KTDKKDVTDK
+81 TDKKK
-91 KDFSDKKKNEKK
+91 QEKK

-143 DKVILVNDN
+143 NKVILVNDN

-177 LSIETKSALD
+177 LSTETKSALD

-206 VENNLKKNFPHAKIT
+206 VENSLKRNFPHAKIT

-227 RYDTSAQSAKT
+227 RYDTSAESARTRAKT
-238 RGKVTNL
+238 TNL

-257 YATSLAAHQKAPI
+257 YATSLAAHQNAPI

-289 GNIHNVTI
+289 RNIRNVTI

-306 SVKSQ
+306 SVKNQ

-316 RKSVTRLSGAD
+316 RKPVTRLAGVD
-327 RYASSV
+327 RYESSV
-333 EVAKRVNASPA
+333 EVAKRVNANPA

-378 LPLSVREYLKKNNS
+378 LPLSVREYLKKTDS

>member
-1 MKKLVALMLACMLSL
+1 MKKLVALMLVCMLSF
-16 PVVSVADKDSTNDR
+16 PVVSAADKDS
-30 ISEKIEAHTF
+30 S
-40 DSAQKSNAD
+40 SN
-49 TNKKK
+49 TPSKKV
-54 TDAKDKQADAKDTSN
+54 
-69 KKEAS
+69 EAS
-74 DKKDVAN
+74 TNETNVN
-81 KTDKKDVTDK
+81 NTNEKT
-91 KDFSDKKKNEKK
+91 KNEK
-103 QDQITTNEDGVFKNV
+103 QQEQITTNEDGVFKNV

-143 DKVILVNDN
+143 NKVILVNDN

-177 LSIETKSALD
+177 LSVETKSALD

-206 VENNLKKNFPHAKIT
+206 VENKLRKNFPHAKIT

-227 RYDTSAQSAKT
+227 RYDTSAESAKT
-238 RGKVTNL
+238 RANTTNL

-257 YATSLAAHQKAPI
+257 YATSLAAHQNAPI
-270 LLVSNDGINQSTA
+270 LLVSNEGLSQSTRK
-283 NFIKSL
+283 FIQSI
-289 GNIHNVTI
+289 GNIDSVTI

-306 SVKSQ
+306 SVKNQ
-311 IEALT
+311 IENLT
-316 RKSVTRLSGAD
+316 KKRVTRLAGVD
-327 RYASSV
+327 RYESSV
-333 EVAKRVNASPA
+333 EVAKRVNANPA

-378 LPLSVREYLKKNNS
+378 LPLSVREYMKDTNS

-415 LISGLDIDKPLVDK
+415 LISGLDIDKPLIDK
-429 QGKGIIKAFTK
+429 QGRGLIKAFTK

-447 LPNNKYYSA
+447 LPNNKYYNS

>member
-1 MKKLVALMLACMLSL
+1 MLVCMLSF
-16 PVVSVADKDSTNDR
+16 PVVSIADKDSASNTPSKKVESSTNESNVNNID
-30 ISEKIEAHTF
+30 EKT
-40 DSAQKSNAD
+40 
-49 TNKKK
+49 
-54 TDAKDKQADAKDTSN
+54 
-69 KKEAS
+69 
-74 DKKDVAN
+74 
-81 KTDKKDVTDK
+81 
-91 KDFSDKKKNEKK
+91 KNEK
-103 QDQITTNEDGVFKNV
+103 QQEQITTNEDGVFKNV

-143 DKVILVNDN
+143 NKVILVNDN

-177 LSIETKSALD
+177 LSVETKSALD

-200 NTISKK
+200 NTISKN
-206 VENNLKKNFPHAKIT
+206 VENKLRKNFPHAKIT

-227 RYDTSAQSAKT
+227 RYDTSAESAKT
-238 RGKVTNL
+238 RANTTNL

-257 YATSLAAHQKAPI
+257 YATSLAAHQNAPI
-270 LLVSNDGINQSTA
+270 LLVNNEGLSQSTRK
-283 NFIKSL
+283 FIQSI
-289 GNIHNVTI
+289 GNIDSVTI

-306 SVKSQ
+306 SVKNQ
-311 IEALT
+311 IENLT
-316 RKSVTRLSGAD
+316 KKRVTRLAGVD
-327 RYASSV
+327 RYESSV
-333 EVAKRVNASPA
+333 EVAKRVNANPA

-378 LPLSVREYLKKNNS
+378 LPLSVREYMKDTNS

-415 LISGLDIDKPLVDK
+415 LISGLDIDKPLIDK
-429 QGKGIIKAFTK
+429 QGKGLIKAFTK

-447 LPNNKYYSA
+447 LPNNKYYNS

>member
-1 MKKLVALMLACMLSL
+1 MKKLVALMLVCMLSF
-16 PVVSVADKDSTNDR
+16 PVVSAADKDSANNTPSKKVESSTNETNVNNTN
-30 ISEKIEAHTF
+30 EKT
-40 DSAQKSNAD
+40 
-49 TNKKK
+49 
-54 TDAKDKQADAKDTSN
+54 
-69 KKEAS
+69 
-74 DKKDVAN
+74 
-81 KTDKKDVTDK
+81 
-91 KDFSDKKKNEKK
+91 KNEKK
-103 QDQITTNEDGVFKNV
+103 QEEITTNEDGVFKNV

-143 DKVILVNDN
+143 NKVILVNDN

-177 LSIETKSALD
+177 LSVETKSALD

-200 NTISKK
+200 NTISKN
-206 VENNLKKNFPHAKIT
+206 VENKLRKNFPHAKIT

-227 RYDTSAQSAKT
+227 RYDTSAESAKT
-238 RGKVTNL
+238 RANTTNL

-257 YATSLAAHQKAPI
+257 YATSLAAHQNAPI
-270 LLVSNDGINQSTA
+270 LLVSNEGLSQSTRK
-283 NFIKSL
+283 FIQSI
-289 GNIHNVTI
+289 GNIDSVTI

-306 SVKSQ
+306 SVKNQ

-316 RKSVTRLSGAD
+316 KKRVTRLAGVD
-327 RYASSV
+327 RYESSV
-333 EVAKRVNASPA
+333 EVAKRVNANPA

-378 LPLSVREYLKKNNS
+378 LPLSVREYMKDTNS

-429 QGKGIIKAFTK
+429 QGRGLIKAFTK

-447 LPNNKYYSA
+447 LPNNKYYNS

>member
-1 MKKLVALMLACMLSL
+1 MKKLVALMLVCILSF
-16 PVVSVADKDSTNDR
+16 PVVSAADKDSANNTPSKKVESSTNETNVNNTN
-30 ISEKIEAHTF
+30 EKT
-40 DSAQKSNAD
+40 
-49 TNKKK
+49 
-54 TDAKDKQADAKDTSN
+54 
-69 KKEAS
+69 
-74 DKKDVAN
+74 
-81 KTDKKDVTDK
+81 
-91 KDFSDKKKNEKK
+91 KNEK
-103 QDQITTNEDGVFKNV
+103 QQEQITTNEDGVFKNV

-143 DKVILVNDN
+143 NKVILVNDN

-177 LSIETKSALD
+177 LSVETKSALD

-200 NTISKK
+200 NTISKN
-206 VENNLKKNFPHAKIT
+206 VENKLRKNFPHAKIT

-227 RYDTSAQSAKT
+227 RYDTSAQSAKA
-238 RGKVTNL
+238 RANATNL

-257 YATSLAAHQKAPI
+257 YATSLAAHQKAPV
-270 LLVSNDGINQSTA
+270 LLISNDGINQSTA
-283 NFIKSL
+283 NYIKSL
-289 GNIHNVTI
+289 GNIDNVTI
-297 VGGEISVNQ
+297 VGGKISVNE
-306 SVKSQ
+306 SVKNQ
-311 IEALT
+311 IQALT
-316 RKSVTRLSGAD
+316 KKSVTRLSGSD

-333 EVAKRVNASPA
+333 EVAKRVNANPA

-378 LPLSVREYLKKNNS
+378 IPLKVREYMKDTNS

-415 LISGLDIDKPLVDK
+415 LISGLDIDKPLLDK
-429 QGKGIIKAFTK
+429 QGKGLIKAFTK

-447 LPNNKYYSA
+447 LPNNKYYNS

>member
-1 MKKLVALMLACMLSL
+1 MKKLVALMLVCMLSF
-16 PVVSVADKDSTNDR
+16 PVVSAADKDSANNTPSKKVESSTNETNVNNTN
-30 ISEKIEAHTF
+30 EKT
-40 DSAQKSNAD
+40 
-49 TNKKK
+49 
-54 TDAKDKQADAKDTSN
+54 
-69 KKEAS
+69 
-74 DKKDVAN
+74 
-81 KTDKKDVTDK
+81 
-91 KDFSDKKKNEKK
+91 KNEKK
-103 QDQITTNEDGVFKNV
+103 QEEITTNEDGVFKNV

-143 DKVILVNDN
+143 NKVILVNDN

-177 LSIETKSALD
+177 LSVETKSALD

-200 NTISKK
+200 NTISKN
-206 VENNLKKNFPHAKIT
+206 VENKLRKNFPHAKIT

-227 RYDTSAQSAKT
+227 RYDTSAESAKT
-238 RGKVTNL
+238 RANTTNL

-257 YATSLAAHQKAPI
+257 YATSLAAHQNAPI
-270 LLVSNDGINQSTA
+270 LLVSNEGLSQSTRK
-283 NFIKSL
+283 FIQSI
-289 GNIHNVTI
+289 GNIDSVTI

-306 SVKSQ
+306 SVKNQ
-311 IEALT
+311 IENLT
-316 RKSVTRLSGAD
+316 KKRVTRLAGVD
-327 RYASSV
+327 RYESSV
-333 EVAKRVNASPA
+333 EVAKRVNANPA

-378 LPLSVREYLKKNNS
+378 IPLKVREYMKDTNS

-415 LISGLDIDKPLVDK
+415 LISGLDIDKPLIDK
-429 QGKGIIKAFTK
+429 QGKGLIKAFTK

-447 LPNNKYYSA
+447 LPNNKYYRA

>member
-1 MKKLVALMLACMLSL
+1 MLVCMLSF
-16 PVVSVADKDSTNDR
+16 PVVSAADKDSASNTPSKKVESSTN
-30 ISEKIEAHTF
+30 E
-40 DSAQKSNAD
+40 
-49 TNKKK
+49 TNVNN
-54 TDAKDKQADAKDTSN
+54 TNEQT
-69 KKEAS
+69 
-74 DKKDVAN
+74 
-81 KTDKKDVTDK
+81 
-91 KDFSDKKKNEKK
+91 KNEK
-103 QDQITTNEDGVFKNV
+103 QQEQITTNEDGVFKNV

-143 DKVILVNDN
+143 NKVILVNDN

-177 LSIETKSALD
+177 LSVETKSALD
-187 KMFLDEIYLMGGV
+187 KMFLDEIYLMGGA
-200 NTISKK
+200 NTISKN
-206 VENNLKKNFPHAKIT
+206 VENKLRKNFPHAKIT

-227 RYDTSAQSAKT
+227 RYDTSAESAKT
-238 RGKVTNL
+238 RANTTNL

-257 YATSLAAHQKAPI
+257 YATSLAAHQNAPI
-270 LLVSNDGINQSTA
+270 LLVSNEGLSQSTRK
-283 NFIKSL
+283 FIQSI
-289 GNIHNVTI
+289 GNIDSVTI

-306 SVKSQ
+306 SVKNQ
-311 IEALT
+311 IENLT
-316 RKSVTRLSGAD
+316 KKRVTRLAGVD
-327 RYASSV
+327 RYESSV
-333 EVAKRVNASPA
+333 EVAKRVNANPA

-378 LPLSVREYLKKNNS
+378 LPLSVREYMKDTNS
-392 IYKLTTIGGY
+392 IYKWTTIGGY

-429 QGKGIIKAFTK
+429 QGRGLIKAFTK

-447 LPNNKYYSA
+447 LPNNKYYNS

>member
-1 MKKLVALMLACMLSL
+1 MLVCMLSF
-16 PVVSVADKDSTNDR
+16 PVVSIADKDSPNEGA
-30 ISEKIEAHTF
+30 SEKV
-40 DSAQKSNAD
+40 
-49 TNKKK
+49 
-54 TDAKDKQADAKDTSN
+54 
-69 KKEAS
+69 EAS
-74 DKKDVAN
+74 ADETNVN
-81 KTDKKDVTDK
+81 N
-91 KDFSDKKKNEKK
+91 KNEKTKNEK
-103 QDQITTNEDGVFKNV
+103 QLEQITTNEDGVFKNV

-143 DKVILVNDN
+143 NKVILVNDN

-177 LSIETKSALD
+177 LSVETKSALD
-187 KMFLDEIYLMGGV
+187 KMFLDEIYLMGGA
-200 NTISKK
+200 NTISKN
-206 VENNLKKNFPHAKIT
+206 VENKLRKNFPHAKIT

-227 RYDTSAQSAKT
+227 RYDTSAESAKT
-238 RGKVTNL
+238 RTNTTNL

-257 YATSLAAHQKAPI
+257 YATSLAAHQNAPI
-270 LLVSNDGINQSTA
+270 LLVSNEGLSQSTRK
-283 NFIKSL
+283 FIQSI
-289 GNIHNVTI
+289 GNIDSVTI

-306 SVKSQ
+306 SVKNQ
-311 IEALT
+311 IENLT
-316 RKSVTRLSGAD
+316 KKRVTRLAGVD
-327 RYASSV
+327 RYESSV
-333 EVAKRVNASPA
+333 EVAKRVNTNPA

-378 LPLSVREYLKKNNS
+378 LPLKVREYMKNTNS

-415 LISGLDIDKPLVDK
+415 LISGLDIDKPLIDK
-429 QGKGIIKAFTK
+429 QGKGLIKAFTK

-447 LPNNKYYSA
+447 LPNNKYYNS
-456 IKEYDKLFV
+456 IKKYDKLFV

>member
-1 MKKLVALMLACMLSL
+1 MKKLVALMLVCMLSF
-16 PVVSVADKDSTNDR
+16 PVVSIADKDSPNEGT
-30 ISEKIEAHTF
+30 SEKVKA
-40 DSAQKSNAD
+40 S
-49 TNKKK
+49 TNETNVNNTNEK
-54 TDAKDKQADAKDTSN
+54 T
-69 KKEAS
+69 
-74 DKKDVAN
+74 
-81 KTDKKDVTDK
+81 
-91 KDFSDKKKNEKK
+91 KNEK
-103 QDQITTNEDGVFKNV
+103 QQEQITTNEDGVFKNV

-143 DKVILVNDN
+143 NKVILVNDN

-177 LSIETKSALD
+177 LSVETKSALD
-187 KMFLDEIYLMGGV
+187 KMFLDEIYLMGGA

-206 VENNLKKNFPHAKIT
+206 VENKLRKNFPHAKIT

-227 RYDTSAQSAKT
+227 RYDTSAESAKT
-238 RGKVTNL
+238 RANTTNL

-257 YATSLAAHQKAPI
+257 YATSLAAHQNAPI
-270 LLVSNDGINQSTA
+270 LLVSNEGLSQSTRK
-283 NFIKSL
+283 FIQSI
-289 GNIHNVTI
+289 GNIDNVTI

-306 SVKSQ
+306 SVKNQ
-311 IEALT
+311 IENLT
-316 RKSVTRLSGAD
+316 KKHVTRLAGVD
-327 RYASSV
+327 RYESSV
-333 EVAKRVNASPA
+333 EVAKRVNANPA

-378 LPLSVREYLKKNNS
+378 IPLKVREYMKDTNS

-415 LISGLDIDKPLVDK
+415 LISGLDIDKPLLDK
-429 QGKGIIKAFTK
+429 QGKGLIKAFTK

-447 LPNNKYYSA
+447 LPNNKYYNS

>member
-1 MKKLVALMLACMLSL
+1 MKKLVALMLACMLSF
-16 PVVSVADKDSTNDR
+16 PVVSVADKDSANEVA
-30 ISEKIEAHTF
+30 SEKVEANANDT
-40 DSAQKSNAD
+40 AKKSDANA
-49 TNKKK
+49 K
-54 TDAKDKQADAKDTSN
+54 AKDT
-69 KKEAS
+69 
-74 DKKDVAN
+74 
-81 KTDKKDVTDK
+81 
-91 KDFSDKKKNEKK
+91 NEKK
-103 QDQITTNEDGVFKNV
+103 QEEITTNEDGVFKNV

-143 DKVILVNDN
+143 NKVILVNDN

-163 SMGKYPLLYTGKNS
+163 SMGKYPLLYTSKNS

-206 VENNLKKNFPHAKIT
+206 VENSLKKNFPHAKIT

-227 RYDTSAQSAKT
+227 RYDTSAESAKT
-238 RGKVTNL
+238 RAHTTNL

-270 LLVSNDGINQSTA
+270 LLVSNDGLSTSTV
-283 NFIKSL
+283 NFIKSI
-289 GNIHNVTI
+289 GNIDNVTI

-306 SVKSQ
+306 SVKNQ

-316 RKSVTRLSGAD
+316 KKRVTRLAGVD
-327 RYASSV
+327 RYESSV
-333 EVAKRVNASPA
+333 EVAKRVNANPA

-378 LPLSVREYLKKNNS
+378 LPLKVREYLRDTNS

-415 LISGLDIDKPLVDK
+415 LISGLDIDKPLLDK
-429 QGKGIIKAFTK
+429 QGKGLIKAFTK

-447 LPNNKYYSA
+447 LPNNKYYNS

>member
-1 MKKLVALMLACMLSL
+1 MKKLLALMLVCMLSF
-16 PVVSVADKDSTNDR
+16 PVVSAADKDSASNTPSKKVESSTN
-30 ISEKIEAHTF
+30 EK
-40 DSAQKSNAD
+40 NVNN
-49 TNKKK
+49 TNEK
-54 TDAKDKQADAKDTSN
+54 T
-69 KKEAS
+69 
-74 DKKDVAN
+74 
-81 KTDKKDVTDK
+81 
-91 KDFSDKKKNEKK
+91 KNEK
-103 QDQITTNEDGVFKNV
+103 QQEQITTNEDGVFKNV

-143 DKVILVNDN
+143 NKVILVNDN

-177 LSIETKSALD
+177 LSVETKSALD
-187 KMFLDEIYLMGGV
+187 KMFLDEIYLMGGA

-206 VENNLKKNFPHAKIT
+206 VENKLRKNFPHAKIT

-227 RYDTSAQSAKT
+227 RYDTSAESART
-238 RGKVTNL
+238 RANTTNL

-257 YATSLAAHQKAPI
+257 YATSLAAHQNAPI

-306 SVKSQ
+306 SVKNQ
-311 IEALT
+311 IENLT
-316 RKSVTRLSGAD
+316 KKRVTRLAGVD
-327 RYASSV
+327 RYESSV
-333 EVAKRVNASPA
+333 EVAKRVNANPA

-378 LPLSVREYLKKNNS
+378 LPLKVREYMKDTNS

-415 LISGLDIDKPLVDK
+415 LISGLDIDKPLIDK
-429 QGKGIIKAFTK
+429 QGKGLIKAFTK

-447 LPNNKYYSA
+447 LPNNKYYNS

>member
-1 MKKLVALMLACMLSL
+1 MKKLVALMLVCMLSF
-16 PVVSVADKDSTNDR
+16 PVVSAADKDSANNTPSKKVESSTN
-30 ISEKIEAHTF
+30 ETNV
-40 DSAQKSNAD
+40 SN
-49 TNKKK
+49 T
-54 TDAKDKQADAKDTSN
+54 
-69 KKEAS
+69 
-74 DKKDVAN
+74 
-81 KTDKKDVTDK
+81 
-91 KDFSDKKKNEKK
+91 NEKTNNGKK
-103 QDQITTNEDGVFKNV
+103 QEEITTNEDGVFKNV
-118 IHQRFQGENRAKTA
+118 IHQRFQGDNRAKTA

-143 DKVILVNDN
+143 NKVILVNDN

-177 LSIETKSALD
+177 LSVETKSALD

-200 NTISKK
+200 NTISKN
-206 VENNLKKNFPHAKIT
+206 VENKLRKNFPHAKIT

-227 RYDTSAQSAKT
+227 RYDTSAESAKT
-238 RGKVTNL
+238 RANTTNL

-257 YATSLAAHQKAPI
+257 YATSLAAHQNAPI
-270 LLVSNDGINQSTA
+270 LLVSNEGLSQSTRK
-283 NFIKSL
+283 FIQSI
-289 GNIHNVTI
+289 GNIDSVTI

-306 SVKSQ
+306 SVKNQ
-311 IEALT
+311 IENLT
-316 RKSVTRLSGAD
+316 KKRVTRLAGVD
-327 RYASSV
+327 RYESSV
-333 EVAKRVNASPA
+333 EVAKRVNANPA

-378 LPLSVREYLKKNNS
+378 IPLKVREYMKDTNS

-402 NTVTKNNYSTQVI
+402 NTVTRNNYSTQVI
-415 LISGLDIDKPLVDK
+415 LISGLDIDKPLLDK
-429 QGKGIIKAFTK
+429 QGRGLIKAFTK

-447 LPNNKYYSA
+447 LPNNKYYNS

>member
-30 ISEKIEAHTF
+30 ISEKIEAHTN

-49 TNKKK
+49 TNSKK
-54 TDAKDKQADAKDTSN
+54 TDAKDKQADAKDQKSDAKNTSN
-69 KKEAS
+69 KKDSSE
-74 DKKDVAN
+74 
-81 KTDKKDVTDK
+81 
-91 KDFSDKKKNEKK
+91 KKKQEKK

-143 DKVILVNDN
+143 NKVILVNDN

-177 LSIETKSALD
+177 LSIETKTALD
-187 KMFLDEIYLMGGV
+187 KMFLDEIYLMGGA

-206 VENNLKKNFPHAKIT
+206 VENSLKRNFPHAKIT
-221 RIMGNN
+221 RIMGSN
-227 RYDTSAQSAKT
+227 RYDTSAQSARTRAKT
-238 RGKVTNL
+238 TNL

-257 YATSLAAHQKAPI
+257 YATSLAAHQNAPI

-306 SVKSQ
+306 SVKNQ

-316 RKSVTRLSGAD
+316 RKPVTRLAGVD
-327 RYASSV
+327 RYESSV
-333 EVAKRVNASPA
+333 EVAKRVNANPA

-378 LPLSVREYLKKNNS
+378 LPLSVREYLKKTNS

-456 IKEYDKLFV
+456 IKEYDKLFA

>member
-1 MKKLVALMLACMLSL
+1 MKKLVALMLVCMLSF
-16 PVVSVADKDSTNDR
+16 PVVSIADKDSPNEGT
-30 ISEKIEAHTF
+30 SEKVKA
-40 DSAQKSNAD
+40 S
-49 TNKKK
+49 TNETNVNNTNEK
-54 TDAKDKQADAKDTSN
+54 T
-69 KKEAS
+69 
-74 DKKDVAN
+74 
-81 KTDKKDVTDK
+81 
-91 KDFSDKKKNEKK
+91 KNEK
-103 QDQITTNEDGVFKNV
+103 QQEQITTNEDGVFKNV

-143 DKVILVNDN
+143 NKVILVNDN

-177 LSIETKSALD
+177 LSVETKSALD
-187 KMFLDEIYLMGGV
+187 KMFLDEIYLMGGA

-206 VENNLKKNFPHAKIT
+206 VENKLRKNFPHAKIT

-227 RYDTSAQSAKT
+227 RYDTSAESART
-238 RGKVTNL
+238 RSNTTNL

-257 YATSLAAHQKAPI
+257 YATSLAAHQNAPI

-306 SVKSQ
+306 SVKNQ
-311 IEALT
+311 IENLT
-316 RKSVTRLSGAD
+316 KKRVTRLAGVD
-327 RYASSV
+327 RYESSV
-333 EVAKRVNASPA
+333 EVAKRVNANPA

-378 LPLSVREYLKKNNS
+378 LPLKVREYLRDTNS

-415 LISGLDIDKPLVDK
+415 LISGLDIDKPLLDK
-429 QGKGIIKAFTK
+429 QGKGLIKAFTK

-447 LPNNKYYSA
+447 LPNNKYYNS

>member
-1 MKKLVALMLACMLSL
+1 MLVCMLSF
-16 PVVSVADKDSTNDR
+16 PVVSIADKDSPNEVT
-30 ISEKIEAHTF
+30 SEKVEAI
-40 DSAQKSNAD
+40 
-49 TNKKK
+49 TNETNVNNTNEK
-54 TDAKDKQADAKDTSN
+54 T
-69 KKEAS
+69 
-74 DKKDVAN
+74 
-81 KTDKKDVTDK
+81 
-91 KDFSDKKKNEKK
+91 KNEKQQK
-103 QDQITTNEDGVFKNV
+103 QITTNEDGVFKNV

-143 DKVILVNDN
+143 NKVILVNDN

-177 LSIETKSALD
+177 LSVETKSALD

-200 NTISKK
+200 NTISKN
-206 VENNLKKNFPHAKIT
+206 VENKLRKNFPHAKIT

-227 RYDTSAQSAKT
+227 RYDTSAESAKT
-238 RGKVTNL
+238 RANTTNL

-257 YATSLAAHQKAPI
+257 YATSLAAHQNAPI
-270 LLVSNDGINQSTA
+270 LLVSNEGLSQSTRK
-283 NFIKSL
+283 FIQSI
-289 GNIHNVTI
+289 GNIDSVTI

-306 SVKSQ
+306 SVKNQ
-311 IEALT
+311 IENLT
-316 RKSVTRLSGAD
+316 KKHVTRLAGVD
-327 RYASSV
+327 RYESSV
-333 EVAKRVNASPA
+333 EVAKRVNANPS

-378 LPLSVREYLKKNNS
+378 IPLKVREYMKDTNS

-415 LISGLDIDKPLVDK
+415 LISGLDIDKPLIDK
-429 QGKGIIKAFTK
+429 QGKGLIKAFTK

-447 LPNNKYYSA
+447 LPNNKYYNS
-456 IKEYDKLFV
+456 IKKYDKLFV

>member
-1 MKKLVALMLACMLSL
+1 MKKLVALMLVCMLSF
-16 PVVSVADKDSTNDR
+16 PVVSIADKDSPNEGT
-30 ISEKIEAHTF
+30 SEKVKA
-40 DSAQKSNAD
+40 S
-49 TNKKK
+49 TNETNVNNTNEK
-54 TDAKDKQADAKDTSN
+54 T
-69 KKEAS
+69 
-74 DKKDVAN
+74 
-81 KTDKKDVTDK
+81 
-91 KDFSDKKKNEKK
+91 KNEK
-103 QDQITTNEDGVFKNV
+103 QQEQITTNEDGVFKNV

-143 DKVILVNDN
+143 NKVILVNDN

-177 LSIETKSALD
+177 LSVETKSALD
-187 KMFLDEIYLMGGV
+187 KMFLDEIYLMGGA

-206 VENNLKKNFPHAKIT
+206 VENKLRKNFPHAKIT

-227 RYDTSAQSAKT
+227 RYDTSAESAKT
-238 RGKVTNL
+238 RAHTRNL

-270 LLVSNDGINQSTA
+270 LLVSNDGLSTSTVS
-283 NFIKSL
+283 FIKSI
-289 GNIHNVTI
+289 GNIDNVTI

-306 SVKSQ
+306 SVKNQ

-316 RKSVTRLSGAD
+316 NKRVTRLAGVD
-327 RYASSV
+327 RYESSV
-333 EVAKRVNASPA
+333 EVAKRVNANPA

-378 LPLSVREYLKKNNS
+378 LPLKVREYLRDTNS

>member
-1 MKKLVALMLACMLSL
+1 MKKLVALMLVCILSF
-16 PVVSVADKDSTNDR
+16 PVVSAADKDSANNTPSKKVESSTNETNVNNTN
-30 ISEKIEAHTF
+30 EKT
-40 DSAQKSNAD
+40 
-49 TNKKK
+49 
-54 TDAKDKQADAKDTSN
+54 
-69 KKEAS
+69 
-74 DKKDVAN
+74 
-81 KTDKKDVTDK
+81 
-91 KDFSDKKKNEKK
+91 KNEK
-103 QDQITTNEDGVFKNV
+103 QQEQITTNEDGVFKNV

-143 DKVILVNDN
+143 NKVILVNDN

-177 LSIETKSALD
+177 LSVETKSALD

-200 NTISKK
+200 NTISKN
-206 VENNLKKNFPHAKIT
+206 VENKLRKNFPHAKIT

-227 RYDTSAQSAKT
+227 RYDTSAESAKT
-238 RGKVTNL
+238 RANTTNL

-257 YATSLAAHQKAPI
+257 YATSLAAHQNAPI
-270 LLVSNDGINQSTA
+270 LLVSNEGLSQSTRK
-283 NFIKSL
+283 FIQSI
-289 GNIHNVTI
+289 GNIDSVTI

-306 SVKSQ
+306 SVKNQ
-311 IEALT
+311 IENLT
-316 RKSVTRLSGAD
+316 KKRITRLAGVD
-327 RYASSV
+327 RYESSV
-333 EVAKRVNASPA
+333 EVAKRVNANPA

-378 LPLSVREYLKKNNS
+378 IPLKVREYMKDANS

-415 LISGLDIDKPLVDK
+415 LISGLDIDKPLIDK
-429 QGKGIIKAFTK
+429 QGKGLIKAFTK

-447 LPNNKYYSA
+447 LPNNKYYRA